1 MDHHVDRPARLGSW
15 VLIIRIWYNP
25 LFTADYLEQIS
36 ADLNREGDSQ
46 VTLDERFWR
55 H

>member
-1 MDHHVDRPARLGSW
+1 MRRALAAQELMGHNTHLLPHPDFQR
-15 VLIIRIWYNP
+15 
-25 LFTADYLEQIS
+25 LEQIS

-46 VTLDERFWR
+46 VTPDERFWR